1 MEKPNDDI
9 DNLENNEI
17 IDVPDENDTIPAAF
31 YEVIDDIQLVAL
43 DFVDDMFSSL
53 EQTEQTIAFKEFMVS
68 YINNVTDKVE
78 RELGVDG
85 IELGL
90 RKVSYIYNS
99 VDAQNAPIQ
108 LFTNFKCYVEC
119 GE

>member
-1 MEKPNDDI
+1 MKRFALFYVLLSFVMIVFASCEKPNDDI

-68 YINNVTDKVE
+68 YINNATDKVE
-78 RELGVDG
+78 
-85 IELGL
+85 
-90 RKVSYIYNS
+90 
-99 VDAQNAPIQ
+99 
-108 LFTNFKCYVEC
+108 
-119 GE
+119 